1 VEPIVSDGHDE
12 LDLIADDISLARAQ
26 LAGGLAPLAEAT
38 LRHRIGEIEVGGGSR
53 DELDAAHALLAEA
66 LWRQGRPRAAG
77 AELRAIRASSLERR
91 RPLVTIIEAEA
102 AQADGDPERAM
113 SLAGAVLDA
122 TGVDEVWRLRGGVP
136 GLVAWPLPSSMRPA
150 RQRTSAIAPEPSAD
164 SPERIAD
171 AHRRL
176 EAARAAYGVGELG
189 RGDAE
194 LSLAL
199 RLDPRVAVAGL
210 ELLEAGLG
218 AEPGADRLVLYGDL
232 LRAAGRGAEASA
244 AYDRAARA

>member
-1 VEPIVSDGHDE
+1 MSDDHDD
-12 LDLIADDISLARAQ
+12 LDLIADDLALARAQ

-38 LRHRIGEIEVGGGSR
+38 LRHRMAEIEVDGGSR
-53 DELDAAHALLAEA
+53 DELDAAHALLGEA

-77 AELRAIRASSLERR
+77 AELRAIRPSSLERR
-91 RPLVTIIEAEA
+91 RPLVAIIEAEA
-102 AQADGDPERAM
+102 AQADGDPDRSMA
-113 SLAGAVLDA
+113 LAEAVLDP
-122 TGVDEVWRLRGGVP
+122 TGIDEVWRLRGGVP
-136 GLVAWPLPSSMRPA
+136 GLVAWPVPPSMRSSTRRA
-150 RQRTSAIAPEPSAD
+150 SGTATESTAD

-176 EAARAAYGVGELG
+176 EAARAAYGIGELG

-194 LSLAL
+194 LSIAL

-210 ELLEAGLG
+210 ELLETGLG
-218 AEPGADRLVLYGDL
+218 REPGADRLVLYGDL

>member
-1 VEPIVSDGHDE
+1 MSDEEGV
-12 LDLIADDISLARAQ
+12 DLIADDLSLARAQ
-26 LAGGLAPLAEAT
+26 LAGGLAPLAETT
-38 LRHRIGEIEVGGGSR
+38 LRHRVAEIALERGSR

-77 AELRAIRASSLERR
+77 AELRSIRASSLERR
-91 RPLVTIIEAEA
+91 RPLVAIIEAEA
-102 AQADGDPERAM
+102 AQADGDPERAT
-113 SLAGAVLDA
+113 SLAEAVLA
-122 TGVDEVWRLRGGVP
+122 AAGIDEVWLQRGGVP
-136 GLVAWPLPSSMRPA
+136 GLVPWPVPPSMRPSTRGTSGSVTEPQA
-150 RQRTSAIAPEPSAD
+150 RN

-176 EAARAAYGVGELG
+176 EAARAAYGIGEVA

-218 AEPGADRLVLYGDL
+218 REPAADRLLLYGDL

-244 AYDRAARA
+244 AFDRAARA